1 MNRLTLALVAALGT
15 SAAFAMEKPYVG
27 VDYQLQY
34 LTVNVSDEVQP
45 DAFRLRL
52 GTDINSYLG
61 VEAQIGVGGS
71 ADSIVVDNQGSI
83 WEARTDSFYA
93 LFVKPQLSIGS
104 AASIFALAGG
114 SYVDTS
120 ASSSKLGLSKKGFEN
135 GFAYGAGVDVNIYK
149 GVRLG
154 ADYIQYLD
162 SFNAVSVGIRIPL
175 N

>member
-27 VDYQLQY
+27 VDYQVQY
-34 LTVNVSDEVQP
+34 HDFGGSSDVQP

-71 ADSIVVDNQGSI
+71 SDSIVVDNAGTT
-83 WEARTDSFYA
+83 WDVKTDSFYA
-93 LFVKPQLSIGS
+93 LFVKPQISIGS

-114 SYVDTS
+114 SYVDIS
-120 ASSSKLGLSKKGFEN
+120 ASSNSGKSVKGFEN

>member
-34 LTVNVSDEVQP
+34 LTVNGSSEVQP
-45 DAFRLRL
+45 DGFRLRL

-71 ADSIVVDNQGSI
+71 SDSIVVDNAGTT
-83 WEARTDSFYA
+83 WDVKTDSFYA
-93 LFVKPQLSIGS
+93 LFVKPQLSIGT

-114 SYVDTS
+114 SYVDIS
-120 ASSSKLGLSKKGFEN
+120 ASSNTGKSVKGFEN
-135 GFAYGAGVDVNIYK
+135 GFAYGAGVDVSIYK